1 MPLCSDR
8 LITSMTHLLIMGKIG
23 KTSLGGQVG
32 MVLKRQVDVLNEE
45 TRFVS

>member
-1 MPLCSDR
+1 
-8 LITSMTHLLIMGKIG
+8 MTHLLIMG

-45 TRFVS
+45 TSFVS